1 MRFLDAIEHYGMRII
16 YRSGKLN
23 VMADYLSRPPEDI
36 SETTFPV
43 LGEEEGEGDDLSQND
58 TIKDPWQL
66 NRLDLQA
73 IAEHLS
79 HGEALPARITEDW
92 VRIHFIW
99 HQDALHRILTYQ
111 RVPGDQP

>member
-23 VMADYLSRPPEDI
+23 VMADYLFRPPEDI
-36 SETTFPV
+36 WKTTFPV
-43 LGEEEGEGDDLSQND
+43 LKEEGEGDDLSQNN

-79 HGEALPARITEDW
+79 HGEALPARITED
-92 VRIHFIW
+92 
-99 HQDALHRILTYQ
+99 
-111 RVPGDQP
+111 